1 MNIESISLQLHRM
14 RPWLEQQDSYHAR
27 TRQQFEGSPFGFAQ
41 ITVDPTSS
49 KRAASLNR
57 NRIDVC
63 GRAGGLCYEGLVALI
78 DLFNA
83 KSVQRAFVWLSPGP
97 EIDTVREW
105 IRALGLEKV
114 SWTRYPALLR
124 APAAMTSLA
133 PFEIRKVDREEVAV
147 AREQFGLVTMP
158 GFAETAGRDG
168 FHHYIAFDAGRPIA
182 SAALAHFED
191 IGYLTYAHTSE
202 ADRRRGAQ
210 LALIARRI
218 TDASQLGCTHVISQT
233 LTMLESSFANLQ
245 RSGFR
250 EIFEQEVYEW
260 SNVSDEKIRSSS

>member
-14 RPWLEQQDSYHAR
+14 RPWLEQLDSYPAR
-27 TRQQFEGSPFGFAQ
+27 TRQQFEGSPFGCAQ

-49 KRAASLNR
+49 EPAASFNR
-57 NRIDVC
+57 NRIYVC
-63 GRAGGLCYEGLVALI
+63 GRAGGLTYEGLVALI
-78 DLFNA
+78 DLFNS
-83 KSVQRAFVWLSPGP
+83 KSVRRAFLWLSPGP
-97 EIDTVREW
+97 EMHTVREW
-105 IRALGLEKV
+105 IRALGLMKV

-124 APAAMTSLA
+124 APAVMTSLA
-133 PFEIRKVDREEVAV
+133 PFEIRRVGRDEVSA

-158 GFAETAGRDG
+158 GFAETVGRDG

-182 SAALAHFED
+182 SATLVHYED

-218 TDASQLGCTHVISQT
+218 TDAAQLGCTHVISQT
-233 LTMLESSFANLQ
+233 LTMLKSSFANLQ
-245 RSGFR
+245 RSAFR
-250 EIFEQEVYEW
+250 EVYEQEVYEW
-260 SNVSDEKIRSSS
+260 SIDSDEKIRSSS